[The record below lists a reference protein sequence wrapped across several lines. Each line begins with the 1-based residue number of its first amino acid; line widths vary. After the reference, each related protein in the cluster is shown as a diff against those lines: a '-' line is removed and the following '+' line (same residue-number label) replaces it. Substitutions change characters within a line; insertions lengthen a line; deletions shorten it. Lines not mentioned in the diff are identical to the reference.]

1 VNPAADVFSFGASV
15 TLQPNTQYFFY
26 QNATSQVTAGQT
38 YSGGNSY
45 ISFGSDQ
52 LFSSNST
59 SLNFSVTGSPA
70 APETSNLL
78 VGLGVLGL
86 VGFECLQRKRR
97 KLAA

>member
-1 VNPAADVFSFGASV
+1 
-15 TLQPNTQYFFY
+15 
-26 QNATSQVTAGQT
+26 
-38 YSGGNSY
+38 
-45 ISFGSDQ
+45 
-52 LFSSNST
+52 
-59 SLNFSVTGSPA
+59 LNFSVTGSPA